1 MKRLLIN
8 ITVLFVLAGTFNS
21 CKKKIEEDYVDPE
34 KTSEGSL
41 GKLLSGM
48 YLNKRIHPSYWDY
61 YTFVMPTL
69 AAYSQAVATAP
80 STSMYVPSLDYSEG
94 RWTDFYTGSTGTDY
108 NYNGPGILSN
118 YREMQTTFNA
128 LTAEEQREYKVFM
141 KCAEVVLYD
150 QTAQLVDLWG
160 DIPFFEAGNLN
171 TPDRSTSYAPF
182 DDAASL
188 YDTIINN
195 LKELNTY
202 FDTATVSTVVSSELK
217 KQDVVLSGDLSGW
230 QRYTNSLR
238 LRLLMR
244 ISNVDEATAK
254 AEVTT
259 MLNDAATYPLIT
271 DNTQNVLFN
280 ESPTTVKSDLY
291 DVFRDYPFAPAYLLD
306 TVMLANNDPRTEVFW
321 DPDSTYGYRGF
332 PITGTTA
339 EYEKRGY
346 AVYDS
351 ATFTYNYNL
360 PGVIMT
366 AAEVS
371 FLKAEA
377 YERWSLGSAQTA
389 YETGITQSIN
399 FYYGLNQSVILR
411 DNAPIDRS
419 SLATPDATTIA
430 TYLAMPNIAYAGTTQ
445 EKLAKIYT
453 QKWEHFF
460 VLQAGQAWAE
470 VRRTGYPVLHFATA
484 NRSDAAQPPVRLLY
498 PSTEKLYNSASYS
511 AVSAQDTRDTKIFW
525 DIN

>member
-1 MKRLLIN
+1 
-8 ITVLFVLAGTFNS
+8 
-21 CKKKIEEDYVDPE
+21 
-34 KTSEGSL
+34 KTADGSL

-118 YREMQTTFNA
+118 YREMQTTYNA
-128 LTAEEQREYKVFM
+128 MTETQQAEYKVFM

-160 DIPFFEAGNLN
+160 DVPFFQAGALN
-171 TPDRSTSYAPF
+171 TESRNTFYAPF
-182 DDAASL
+182 DDAKGL
-188 YDTIINN
+188 YDTMITH
-195 LKELNTY
+195 LKDLNTY
-202 FDTATVSTVVSSELK
+202 FDTASVSTVVSSELR
-217 KQDVVLSGDLSGW
+217 KQDVVLSGNLTGW
-230 QRYTNSLR
+230 QRYANSLR

-244 ISNVDEATAK
+244 ISNVNEATAK
-254 AEVTT
+254 TEVTT
-259 MLNDAATYPLIT
+259 MLNDPSTYPLVES
-271 DNTQNVLFN
+271 NSQNVLFN
-280 ESPTTVKSDLY
+280 ESPTTVKSDLA
-291 DVFRDYPFAPAYLLD
+291 DVFRDFPFAPAYLLD
-306 TVMLANNDPRTEVFW
+306 TVMAANNDPRTEVFW
-321 DPDSTYGYRGF
+321 DPDATNGYKGF
-332 PITGTTA
+332 PVNGTTA
-339 EYEKRGY
+339 EYENRGY

-351 ATFTYNYNL
+351 ATFMYNYNL

-366 AAEVS
+366 ASEVS

-389 YETGITQSIN
+389 YETGITQSIS
-399 FYYGLNQSVILR
+399 FYYGLNQSIILK
-411 DNAPIDRS
+411 DNAPISRS
-419 SLATPDATTIA
+419 SLATPDAAAIA
-430 TYLAMPNIAYAGTTQ
+430 AYLAMSDIAYSGTTT

-498 PSTEKLYNSASYS
+498 PSTEKLYNSANYS
-511 AVSAQDTRDTKIFW
+511 AVSAKDTRDTKLFW